1 MTRTVVIAIGG
12 NSLIA
17 DSSHQSVGDQYEAAA
32 RTCAHIAAMLRDE
45 GDLRL
50 VVTHGNGPQVG
61 FILRR
66 SELAAPELHVVPLDS
81 CVADTQGAL
90 GYHLQRAMR
99 NEFRRRGVARTP
111 VTVVTQVLVD
121 RDDPALAH
129 PNKPIG
135 SFMSQEQA
143 EQHRIKDGWALVEDS
158 GRGWRRVVASPVPRS
173 ILELEAVSQLLDAGF
188 VVVAGGGGGIAVV
201 EDAQGDLSGVAAVID
216 KDLASSLLARQ
227 LKAELLVISTAVEQ
241 VCLNFG
247 KPNQRAVA
255 AMTLAEARQYLAEG
269 HFKPGS
275 MLPKIQA
282 VIDFLEGGGREAI
295 ITDPEHLAAALQGK
309 AGTRILP

>member
-1 MTRTVVIAIGG
+1 MAKTVVIAIGG
-12 NSLIA
+12 NSLIS
-17 DSSHQSVGDQYEAAA
+17 DSGHQSVSDQYDAAA
-32 RTCAHIAAMLRDE
+32 QTCVHIASMLKDT
-45 GDLRL
+45 DLRL

-66 SELAAPELHVVPLDS
+66 SELAAPELHMVPLDS

-90 GYHLQRAMR
+90 GYQLQRAMH
-99 NEFRRRGVARTP
+99 NEFRRRGVKRTA

-121 RDDPALAH
+121 KDDPALQK

-143 EQHRIKDGWALVEDS
+143 EAHRIKDGWALVEDS
-158 GRGWRRVVASPVPRS
+158 GRGWRRVVASPQPRA
-173 ILELEAVSQLLDAGF
+173 ILELEAVKGLLDAGF

-201 EDAQGDLSGVAAVID
+201 EDEQGDLTGVPAVID
-216 KDLASSLLARQ
+216 KDLASSLMARQ
-227 LKAELLVISTAVEQ
+227 LKAELLIISTAVEK

-247 KPNQRAVA
+247 KPNQKSLST
-255 AMTLAEARQYLAEG
+255 MTLAEAKQYIAEG

-275 MLPKIQA
+275 MLPKVQA
-282 VIDFLEGGGREAI
+282 VVDFLEGGGVQAI

-309 AGTRILP
+309 AGTSVTR